1 MSSIAYFK
9 LIRVEPDEHKP
20 KPDVVNC
27 WICKNPVEVSTF
39 DKYAIN
45 DIVCCSC
52 IDYAKDHYS
61 W

>member
-9 LIRVEPDEHKP
+9 LVRVETDEHKP
-20 KPDVVNC
+20 EPDLVKC
-27 WICKNPVEVSTF
+27 WICDTPVEVSTF
-39 DKYAIN
+39 DKHAVGE
-45 DIVCCSC
+45 IVCCSC